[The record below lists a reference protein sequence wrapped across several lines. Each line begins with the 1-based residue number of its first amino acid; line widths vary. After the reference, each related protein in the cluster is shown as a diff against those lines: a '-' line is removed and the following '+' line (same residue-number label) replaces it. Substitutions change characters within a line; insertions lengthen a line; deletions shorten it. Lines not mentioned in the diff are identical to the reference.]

1 MKLIFATSNNN
12 KAIEL
17 QKMMGDFIQI
27 ESLKD
32 LFFTD
37 EIEETEDTL
46 EGNSKLKAI
55 AVFKTFDRACF
66 ADDTGLEVEALNGAP
81 GVYSARYA
89 GPECDAEQNM
99 DKLLTEMKGSFSR
112 KARFRTVITFMDREE
127 VLQFEGIVDGEII
140 HQKRGLLGF
149 GYDPL
154 FIPNGSLSTFAEMQ
168 LEEKNQF
175 SHRAR
180 AFSKLKNP
188 NHPSCLPELFLFRSK

>member
-1 MKLIFATSNNN
+1 MKIIFATSNNN

-55 AVFKTFDRACF
+55 AVFKAFDRACF

-89 GPECDAEQNM
+89 GPECDAKQNM
-99 DKLLTEMKGSFSR
+99 DKLLTDMKGSSNR
-112 KARFRTVITFMDREE
+112 KARFRTVITFMDRDE

-140 HQKRGLLGF
+140 HQKRGLFGF

-180 AFSKLKNP
+180 AFSKLKN
-188 NHPSCLPELFLFRSK
+188 HLLGRYRK

>member
-37 EIEETEDTL
+37 EIEETEATL
-46 EGNSKLKAI
+46 EGNSKLKATV
-55 AVFKTFDRACF
+55 VFKAFDRACF
-66 ADDTGLEVEALNGAP
+66 SDDTGLEVEALNGAP

-99 DKLLTEMKGSFSR
+99 DKLLNDMKGSSNK
-112 KARFRTVITFMDREE
+112 KARFRTVITFMDRDE

-140 HQKRGLLGF
+140 HQKRGSFGF

-154 FIPNGSLSTFAEMQ
+154 FIPNGSLLTFAEMQ

-180 AFSKLKNP
+180 AFSKLKN
-188 NHPSCLPELFLFRSK
+188 HLLGRYRK